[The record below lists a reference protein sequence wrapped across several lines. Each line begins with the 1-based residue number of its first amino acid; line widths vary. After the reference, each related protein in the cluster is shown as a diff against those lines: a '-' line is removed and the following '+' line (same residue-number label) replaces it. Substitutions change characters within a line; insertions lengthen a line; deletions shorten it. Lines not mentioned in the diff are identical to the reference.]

1 MTSTD
6 ISRAKGRYALK
17 SVLSHLNDYVSSESD
32 CEQDKLLGL
41 KNNVVAI
48 VGQLGIVHN
57 EILNLIEPEEIEP
70 EVVDHMK
77 SLEPVH
83 RILATVDLKLEKLT
97 QSQSPMTMSN
107 MSSFNNSVVQSTSQS
122 VQCRLPKMQMP
133 EFDGDPLTWQGF
145 WDRYRIRYRI

>member
-6 ISRAKGRYALK
+6 ISRAKGRYAGLKTYLK
-17 SVLSHLNDYVSSESD
+17 SVLSDLNDYVSSESD

-57 EILNLIEPEEIEP
+57 EILNLIEPKEIGP

-77 SLEPVH
+77 AWSLF
-83 RILATVDLKLEKLT
+83 I
-97 QSQSPMTMSN
+97 
-107 MSSFNNSVVQSTSQS
+107 
-122 VQCRLPKMQMP
+122 
-133 EFDGDPLTWQGF
+133 GF
-145 WDRYRIRYRI
+145 